1 MGRGHPCTHSY
12 TVRTTMTATIKGTV
26 KTPNG
31 QPVTVTITATP
42 NPNPTRTT
50 DGDLI
55 VPGTVTSEGDDG
67 HVTAELRA
75 GRYVVSVASPTGILA
90 ERDVILV
97 DGQTMTLGDILTTP
111 VPTPDTTPTPT
122 PGGTPLVDD
131 QGKPLTLADIKIVNT
146 RAEADALPDGTVYLL
161 TEQAD
166 APGNDDHG
174 ETKPNPAAG
183 PTLVAHA
190 AGQQTGD
197 TITVRTD
204 GKAGDRTILAVNT
217 KAVDGQTFAFPAGF
231 ETLVEPYWIGTMR
244 FTVAVGPWAPE
255 LTVRTSQPVEA
266 GWAAITTRGG
276 GTPVVG
282 QVKKRQAEPVETGTC
297 TAPEV
302 PATTGLALGF
312 TFERTTAPETA
323 DQVTFNAG
331 WERLEFAAQEG
342 NNLQTV
348 LAARRTTPA
357 GDLTVTYP
365 NTQVANGAGV
375 QVVISNA

>member
-1 MGRGHPCTHSY
+1 
-12 TVRTTMTATIKGTV
+12 MTATIKGRVTDP
-26 KTPNG
+26 TG
-31 QPVTVTITATP
+31 QPVPVTITATP
-42 NPNPTRTT
+42 IPNPTRTP

-55 VPGTVTSEGDDG
+55 VPGSVTSEGDDG
-67 HVTAELRA
+67 LVTAELRP

-90 ERDVILV
+90 ERDVTLT
-97 DGQTMTLGDILTTP
+97 DGQTLALGDILTAQSATP
-111 VPTPDTTPTPT
+111 GDAAAPA

-131 QGKPLTLADIKIVNT
+131 NGKPLAIADIKIVAS
-146 RAEADALPDGTVYLL
+146 RAEAEALPDGTVYLL
-161 TEQAD
+161 TEQAE
-166 APGNDDHG
+166 APGHDDHG
-174 ETKPNPAAG
+174 ENSPNPAAG

-190 AGQQTGD
+190 AGQHVSD
-197 TITVRTD
+197 TIAIKTT
-204 GKAGDRTILAVNT
+204 GEAGDRTILAVNT
-217 KAVDGQTFAFPAGF
+217 KAINGQTFTFPTGF

-266 GWAAITTRGG
+266 GWAAVTTRGG

-282 QVKKRQAEPVETGTC
+282 QVKKRQADPAETGTC

-302 PATTGLALGF
+302 PATTGLTIGF
-312 TFERTTAPETA
+312 AFERSTAPETP
-323 DQVTFNAG
+323 DQVTINQG

-342 NNLQTV
+342 SNLQTV
-348 LAARRTTPA
+348 LVARRTAQA

-375 QVVISNA
+375 QVVIPNA

>member
-1 MGRGHPCTHSY
+1 
-12 TVRTTMTATIKGTV
+12 MTATIKGRV
-26 KTPNG
+26 KDPTG

-42 NPNPTRTT
+42 NPNPTRTP

-55 VPGTVTSEGDDG
+55 VPGSVMSAGDDSL
-67 HVTAELRA
+67 VTAELRP

-90 ERDVILV
+90 ERDVTLA
-97 DGQTMTLGDILTTP
+97 DGQTLTLGDILTAQP
-111 VPTPDTTPTPT
+111 VTPDTPAPT
-122 PGGTPLVDD
+122 PGGTPLVDEN
-131 QGKPLTLADIKIVNT
+131 GKPLTLADIKIVNS

-166 APGNDDHG
+166 APGHDDHG

-183 PTLVAHA
+183 PTLISHA
-190 AGQQTGD
+190 AGQHVGD
-197 TITVRTD
+197 TITIRTD
-204 GKAGDRTILAVNT
+204 GQAGDRTVIAVNT
-217 KAVDGQTFAFPAGF
+217 KAVNGQSFTFPAGF

-266 GWAAITTRGG
+266 GWAAVTTRGG
-276 GTPVVG
+276 GTPVAG
-282 QVKKRQAEPVETGTC
+282 QVKKRQAEPVEAGTC

-302 PATTGLALGF
+302 PATTGLTLGF
-312 TFERTTAPETA
+312 AFERTTEPETA
-323 DQVTFNAG
+323 DQVTINTG
-331 WERLEFAAQEG
+331 WDRLEYAAQEG
-342 NNLQTV
+342 TNLQTV
-348 LAARRTTPA
+348 LAARRTEQA

-375 QVVISNA
+375 QVVIPNA

>member
-1 MGRGHPCTHSY
+1 
-12 TVRTTMTATIKGTV
+12 MTATIKGRV
-26 KTPNG
+26 KDPTG

-42 NPNPTRTT
+42 NPNPTRTP

-55 VPGTVTSEGDDG
+55 VPGTVTGAGDDG
-67 HVTAELRA
+67 HVTAELTP
-75 GRYVVSVASPTGILA
+75 GRYVVAVASPTGVLA
-90 ERDVILV
+90 ERDVTLT
-97 DGQTMTLGDILTTP
+97 DGQTMTLGDILTA
-111 VPTPDTTPTPT
+111 PTPGDTPAPT

-146 RAEADALPDGTVYLL
+146 RAEAEALPDGAVYLL

-166 APGNDDHG
+166 APGHDDHG
-174 ETKPNPAAG
+174 ETRPNPAAG

-190 AGQQTGD
+190 SDQHTGD
-197 TITVRTD
+197 AITVHVD
-204 GKAGDRTILAVNT
+204 GQVGDRTILAVNT
-217 KAVDGQTFAFPAGF
+217 KAINGQTFTFPDGF
-231 ETLVEPYWIGTMR
+231 EVLVEPYWIGTMR

-266 GWAAITTRGG
+266 GWAAVTTRGG

-282 QVKKRQAEPVETGTC
+282 SVKKRQAEPAETGTC

-302 PATTGLALGF
+302 PATTGLTIGLA
-312 TFERTTAPETA
+312 FERTSAAETP
-323 DQVTFNAG
+323 DQVTVNAG

-342 NNLQTV
+342 TNFQTV
-348 LAARRTTPA
+348 LAARRTAQA

-365 NTQVANGAGV
+365 NTQTANGAGV
-375 QVVISNA
+375 QVVIPNA

>member
-1 MGRGHPCTHSY
+1 MP
-12 TVRTTMTATIKGTV
+12 ATIKGYV
-26 KTPNG
+26 KDPTG

-42 NPNPTRTT
+42 TPNPTRTP

-55 VPGTVTSEGDDG
+55 VPGSVMSAGDNG
-67 HVTAELRA
+67 HITAELRE

-90 ERDVILV
+90 ERDVTLT
-97 DGQTMTLGDILTTP
+97 DGQTLTLGDLLTAP
-111 VPTPDTTPTPT
+111 APTPDAPA
-122 PGGTPLVDD
+122 PGVTPLVDE

-146 RAEADALPDGTVYLL
+146 RAEAESLPDGAVYLL

-166 APGNDDHG
+166 APGHDDHG
-174 ETKPNPAAG
+174 ETRPNPAAG
-183 PTLVAHA
+183 PTLVGHA
-190 AGQQTGD
+190 AGQHIGD
-197 TITVRTD
+197 TITIRTD
-204 GKAGDRTILAVNT
+204 GQAGDRTVIAVNT
-217 KAVDGQTFAFPAGF
+217 KAVNGQTFTFPAGF

-255 LTVRTSQPVEA
+255 ITVRTSQPVEA
-266 GWAAITTRGG
+266 AWAAVNTRGG

-282 QVKKRQAEPVETGTC
+282 QVKKRQAEPAETGTC

-302 PATTGLALGF
+302 PATTGLTLGF
-312 TFERTTAPETA
+312 AFERTTAGETA
-323 DQVTFNAG
+323 DQVTISQG

-342 NNLQTV
+342 ANLQTILV
-348 LAARRTTPA
+348 ARRTAQA

-375 QVVISNA
+375 QVVVPNA